1 MMARKDLL
9 IEKLIEKLQDVN
21 PIIRRNA
28 AGALRL
34 NGARAILALPAL
46 MNLLSD
52 EDPRVRGEATQA
64 VNHLRSLRPRVAA

>member
-34 NGARAILALPAL
+34 NGARALLALPAL
-46 MNLLSD
+46 TNLMSD

>member
-1 MMARKDLL
+1 MARKDLL

-34 NGARAILALPAL
+34 NGAAPFWPCRL
-46 MNLLSD
+46 
-52 EDPRVRGEATQA
+52 
-64 VNHLRSLRPRVAA
+64 